1 MQRKQSRWL
10 LIFTIISLI
19 SLSFYSPKVQAD
31 SNWLRY
37 FKKDSLLN
45 TYKTCYAVQEDN
57 LWTGTY
63 GDGVLIKNG
72 KNVTNLTNKNTRST
86 PQRDDGLVSD
96 YITCITFD
104 EARKNV
110 WIGTNSGLCRCD
122 YDYKEWTRFLEGKE
136 LPNNVIRALAVDN
149 SGNVWVGTPSGIS
162 IFDGENWKTV
172 NETNGLLQGSIHS
185 IKVKGNTVWV
195 GTVGGSISRYK
206 DGQWETIVG
215 FD

>member
-1 MQRKQSRWL
+1 
-10 LIFTIISLI
+10 
-19 SLSFYSPKVQAD
+19 
-31 SNWLRY
+31 LRY